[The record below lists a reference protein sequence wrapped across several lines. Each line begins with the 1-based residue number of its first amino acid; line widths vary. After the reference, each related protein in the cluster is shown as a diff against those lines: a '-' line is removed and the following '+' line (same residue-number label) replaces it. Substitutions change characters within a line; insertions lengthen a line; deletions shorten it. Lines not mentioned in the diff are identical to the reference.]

1 MSLLH
6 DSLCSPEPTAMRLQA
21 EEEVKVGMEFEA
33 AKFNSSFLC
42 IQHDNTLDT
51 RGCKNK

>member
-1 MSLLH
+1 MSLLP

-33 AKFNSSFLC
+33 AKFNSFLC
-42 IQHDNTLDT
+42 IQHDNILDT